1 MEKVRKTWEIKVT
14 TENKTGITGDLTDLI
29 AEQGVNIEN
38 ICLYTVGDKA
48 YFHILSDNNGQ
59 ARKALEGR
67 GFSIEEREVI
77 VLELWN
83 RPGMLSKAAIRF
95 KQEGIFLHSLYGTT
109 SPGGERTTIVF
120 QAEDNEKAAETF
132 DALVLEDLC

>member
-1 MEKVRKTWEIKVT
+1 MEKVKKGVELIVT
-14 TENKTGITGDLTDLI
+14 TENRTGITADVTDLI
-29 AEQGVNIEN
+29 AEHGVNIEN
-38 ICLYTVGDKA
+38 ICLYTVGDRA

-95 KQEGIFLHSLYGTT
+95 KQEGIDLFTLYGTT

-120 QAEDNEKAAETF
+120 KAEDNGKAAEIF
-132 DALVLEDLC
+132 DALVLEDFD